1 LNESRDFI
9 SLVCGGLHRRRCS
22 AARISISN
30 ERALAPQDH
39 FTPWESEMDIFFKAV
54 GFLIAIGWCALCSTP
69 VAADTEQVHFYNS
82 PAAAAAKLPFSQ
94 AVRVGDVLYLSGA
107 IGVLPGK
114 MELAPGGMEAEAKQ
128 MMENIG
134 DVLKANGLTFDD
146 VFKCTAML
154 ADMSKWGAFNKIY
167 VTYFKPEHLPARSA
181 LGANGLALG
190 AQVELECWAFA
201 RKQ

>member
-1 LNESRDFI
+1 MDEIFK
-9 SLVCGGLHRRRCS
+9 
-22 AARISISN
+22 AARLLVAIAGF
-30 ERALAPQDH
+30 ALPY
-39 FTPWESEMDIFFKAV
+39 V
-54 GFLIAIGWCALCSTP
+54 TP
-69 VAADTEQVHFYNS
+69 VAAESQKIHFYNS
-82 PAAAAAKLPFSQ
+82 SAAAAAKLPFSQ
-94 AVRVGDVLYLSGA
+94 AVRVGDILYLSGA

-114 MELAPGGMEAEAKQ
+114 MELAPGGIEPEAKQ

-134 DVLKANGLTFDD
+134 DILKANGLTFDD

-167 VTYFKPEHLPARSA
+167 VTYFKPEQLPARSA

-201 RKQ
+201 HK

>member
-1 LNESRDFI
+1 MDAFLR
-9 SLVCGGLHRRRCS
+9 
-22 AARISISN
+22 AAWF
-30 ERALAPQDH
+30 L
-39 FTPWESEMDIFFKAV
+39 TAV
-54 GFLIAIGWCALCSTP
+54 GVVAISRVTP
-69 VAADTEQVHFYNS
+69 VAAENEQVHFYNS

-94 AVRVGDVLYLSGA
+94 AVRVGDVLYMSGA

-114 MELAPGGMEAEAKQ
+114 MELTPGGIEPEAKQ

-134 DVLKANGLTFDD
+134 EVLKANGLTFDD
-146 VFKCTAML
+146 LFKCTAML

-190 AQVELECWAFA
+190 AEVELECWAFA
-201 RKQ
+201 RK